1 MKCTKLADLLRNLNM
16 NTPGFALVQLQK
28 HKLFVSNETHVGD
41 VVVFV
46 WVVFVCLV
54 VLYVWRFLYIYREYL
69 LCHKSSASDFVVI
82 LLIL

>member
-16 NTPGFALVQLQK
+16 NTPGFALGQLQK

-54 VLYVWRFLYIYREYL
+54 VLYV
-69 LCHKSSASDFVVI
+69 
-82 LLIL
+82 